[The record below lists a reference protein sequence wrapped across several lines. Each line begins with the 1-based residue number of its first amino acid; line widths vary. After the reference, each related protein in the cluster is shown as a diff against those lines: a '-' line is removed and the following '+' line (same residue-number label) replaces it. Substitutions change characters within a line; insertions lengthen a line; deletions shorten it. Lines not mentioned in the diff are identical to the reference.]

1 MSLSPRHQRNI
12 TALRYTSNTL
22 VVIGYFVLMNV
33 SVTWGVA
40 IRLIAAAMVIP
51 WLIQHKIWDG
61 VTVVSIMTAV
71 DIHKFVEL
79 LFF

>member
-1 MSLSPRHQRNI
+1 
-12 TALRYTSNTL
+12 
-22 VVIGYFVLMNV
+22 MNV
-33 SVTWGVA
+33 SVTWGVV